1 MRFQVSRRTLIDLAM
16 GALVVWIVVFWRLGY
31 LSLLDPDEAHYAEL
45 TREMIRSQSWLVPL
59 RDGVPFI
66 DKPVLYHWFQA
77 AAQWALGETEFAL
90 RLPSACAAVGLLGI
104 VAWAGRA
111 LGHREAARNATLM
124 VATTPLTFVLASVG
138 VFDMVYTAF
147 LFGAVACLI
156 VAAATDRGRV
166 EGCGWVLLALAVMV
180 KGPVAGVLVLLFL
193 CALRVNPGTRSLAR
207 GLHWVRGA
215 SFVALV
221 AAPWFVY
228 MAWVYRAQFLH
239 DYVLAGNLWYLTRP
253 AVFSTRNSDAWF
265 YARTYF
271 GAGFPWSLLACA
283 GGIDAVV
290 SRRALGAAEQALWL
304 WIAVVI
310 AFFSIAGF
318 KLDTYVF
325 PAIPA
330 TGLIAALAWER
341 SAQVHR
347 TTAARVAIALAGGVL
362 AVGGAVLAA
371 TMFRIDLGL
380 AWSAIVMP
388 IVFVV
393 GGLTV
398 IVRLQQGGH
407 SASVSPLIA
416 VLLAAYALVV
426 LIGFPVL
433 ERSRPTASIGRWVN
447 RHTPPDEPIG
457 VYGLDDWRA
466 SLRFYSRRPLIGLQT
481 PTEVT
486 RFLGQGGGRYVLML
500 RSDARGFRANG
511 FPLRRLGGRP
521 AIVGRSGKFIRKQVW
536 GRIVV
541 TTADTSLLLADAD
554 NEPEID
560 LPDN

>member
-1 MRFQVSRRTLIDLAM
+1 MHFRMSRRTLFELTVWAV
-16 GALVVWIVVFWRLGY
+16 VVWIVVFWRLGY

-45 TREMIRSQSWLVPL
+45 TREMIRSHSWLVPL

-77 AAQWALGETEFAL
+77 AAQWAFGETEFAL
-90 RLPSACAAVGLLGI
+90 RLPSACAAVGLFGT

-111 LGHREAARNATLM
+111 LGHRAVARNAALM
-124 VATTPLTFVLASVG
+124 VATTPLTFVLASLG

-156 VAAATDRGRV
+156 VAAATERSRV

-180 KGPVAGVLVLLFL
+180 KGPVAGALVLLFL
-193 CALRVNPGTRSLAR
+193 GALWVNPGTRSMAR
-207 GLHWVRGA
+207 GLHWMRGA

-221 AAPWFVY
+221 AAPWFAY

-253 AVFSTRNSDAWF
+253 AEFSTRNSDAWF

-283 GGIDAVV
+283 GGIDALW
-290 SRRALGAAEQALWL
+290 SRRALGAVEQALWL

-330 TGLIAALAWER
+330 TGLIAALAWDR
-341 SAQVHR
+341 SYQVHR
-347 TTAARVAIALAGGVL
+347 TTAARIAIVLAGGVL
-362 AVGGAVLAA
+362 ALGGGVLAV

-380 AWSAIVMP
+380 AWNAVMVP
-388 IVFVV
+388 VV
-393 GGLTV
+393 LVAGGITV
-398 IVRLQQGGH
+398 MVRLRHVDH

-416 VLLAAYALVV
+416 VLLAAYALMVMV
-426 LIGFPVL
+426 GFQCW
-433 ERSRPTASIGRWVN
+433 SGHA
-447 RHTPPDEPIG
+447 
-457 VYGLDDWRA
+457 
-466 SLRFYSRRPLIGLQT
+466 
-481 PTEVT
+481 
-486 RFLGQGGGRYVLML
+486 
-500 RSDARGFRANG
+500 
-511 FPLRRLGGRP
+511 LRRRLAGG
-521 AIVGRSGKFIRKQVW
+521 
-536 GRIVV
+536 
-541 TTADTSLLLADAD
+541 
-554 NEPEID
+554 
-560 LPDN
+560 